1 MKRKSAKI
9 LLEKYKKNI
18 CKKKECILVDNEEN
32 FPEDIR
38 NTNNA
43 SKITDLFAKSCRDEI
58 VAKVVSW
65 TIFPHHLHSG
75 YPFYKSNISRRVSI
89 ILYFTFL
96 SNMAIR
102 LYKRSL
108 STVRI

>member
-32 FPEDIR
+32 FPEDLR

-75 YPFYKSNISRRVSI
+75 SYDYV
-89 ILYFTFL
+89 
-96 SNMAIR
+96 
-102 LYKRSL
+102 
-108 STVRI
+108 TVKNFGYLIKNLLANHRYLGAYRFALKCSH